1 MFMIIQ
7 WYGILEE
14 LLIVFLKVRNFVSW
28 MLSWEER
35 VMKYIVNVMNDYAL

>member
-1 MFMIIQ
+1 MIIQ